1 MSSDVGT
8 PSDHHDTRS
17 TTEASGREPG
27 LLEVARL
34 LEREL
39 RGILHDHLVLAA
51 LETRQAGESLV
62 RIIVMGLIVACLLS
76 TAWLAL
82 VSTVVIVLVQYTVLS
97 PAIALM
103 LVFAVHC
110 LVATFL
116 VAAIR
121 KRSRS
126 LLFPATISRLEP
138 APFDGPE
145 TERSP

>member
-1 MSSDVGT
+1 MPGNVGDHSERP
-8 PSDHHDTRS
+8 PS
-17 TTEASGREPG
+17 EASGRDPG
-27 LLEVARL
+27 LLEVGRL

-39 RGILHDHLVLAA
+39 RGIVHDHLVLAA

-62 RIIVMGLIVACLLS
+62 RIIVMGLITACLLS

-82 VSTVVIVLVQYTVLS
+82 VGAAVLVLVQHTLL
-97 PAIALM
+97 PASIALL

-110 LVATFL
+110 LVAML
-116 VAAIR
+116 LIAAIR
-121 KRSRS
+121 KRSKS

-138 APFDGPE
+138 AAFDEPD

>member
-1 MSSDVGT
+1 MPRDFGD
-8 PSDHHDTRS
+8 PSGHDARS
-17 TTEASGREPG
+17 ASETSGREPG

-39 RGILHDHLVLAA
+39 RGIVHDHLVLAA

-62 RIIVMGLIVACLLS
+62 RIIVMGLVTACLLS

-82 VSTVVIVLVQYTVLS
+82 IGAVVIVLVQFTLLTAS
-97 PAIALM
+97 IALL

-110 LVATFL
+110 LVAMLL
-116 VAAIR
+116 VVAIR
-121 KRSRS
+121 KRSKS

-138 APFDGPE
+138 ATFSDPDQ
-145 TERSP
+145 ERSP

>member
-1 MSSDVGT
+1 MSRDPGD
-8 PSDHHDTRS
+8 PSDHDAKS
-17 TTEASGREPG
+17 PSEASGREPG

-39 RGILHDHLVLAA
+39 RGIVHDHLVLAA

-62 RIIVMGLIVACLLS
+62 RIIAMGLITACLLS

-82 VSTVVIVLVQYTVLS
+82 VSAVVIVLVQHTLLTAS
-97 PAIALM
+97 IALM
-103 LVFAVHC
+103 LVFAVHG
-110 LVATFL
+110 LVAML
-116 VAAIR
+116 LIAAIR

-138 APFDGPE
+138 APFGDLD